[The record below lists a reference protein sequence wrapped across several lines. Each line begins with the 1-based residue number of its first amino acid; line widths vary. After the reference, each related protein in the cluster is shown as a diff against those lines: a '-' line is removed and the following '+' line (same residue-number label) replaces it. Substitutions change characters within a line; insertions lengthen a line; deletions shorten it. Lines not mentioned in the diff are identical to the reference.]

1 MDYSVIGTKIKELRK
16 VVGLTQGELA
26 DGICTQALI
35 SRIEKGDIYPSATS
49 LYQISKKLGV
59 DVNYFFEIGMTPR
72 LDYVKEVERQL
83 KKLRVKLKYDEIIE
97 IVKTEEKNPLFLK
110 DETNLQ
116 LLYWHKG
123 IYMIEVK
130 KDRETALQILEE
142 ALSLTLDIKKAMSE
156 REMNILISM
165 GILEFGR
172 NNYEKALEIYHKVN
186 DALKYNDQLIDK
198 SIKTRLLYNTARVL
212 TRLGKYQESIEYC
225 EEGIRWII
233 EEETLYGFAQL
244 NYHIGYN
251 LELQERY
258 KEALPYLDKAAM
270 LFDIQFNQK
279 LTAFILEK
287 KEELI
292 QKLEKNSTF
301 TPIKGSTK
309 R

>member
-1 MDYSVIGTKIKELRK
+1 MDNSVIGKKIKELRK

-59 DVNYFFEIGMTPR
+59 DVNYFFEIGTTPR

-97 IVKTEEKNPLFLK
+97 IVRTEEKNPLFLK

-116 LLYWHKG
+116 LLYWHRG
-123 IYMIEVK
+123 IYVNEVEQNK
-130 KDRETALQILEE
+130 EEALIILEK
-142 ALSLTLDIKKAMSE
+142 ALSLTYNKKKAISE
-156 REMNILISM
+156 REMNIFISM
-165 GILEFGR
+165 GILEFSR
-172 NNYEKALEIYHKVN
+172 HNYDRAIEIYRSVN
-186 DALKYNDQLIDK
+186 DALTYNDQLHDK
-198 SIKTRLLYNTARVL
+198 SIKTRLLYNIARVL
-212 TRLGKYQESIEYC
+212 TRLGNYHESIQYC

-233 EEETLYGFAQL
+233 QEETLYGFAQL

-258 KEALPYLDKAAM
+258 QEALPYLEKAAM
-270 LFDIQFNQK
+270 LFDIQYNPK
-279 LTAFILEK
+279 LSNF
-287 KEELI
+287 
-292 QKLEKNSTF
+292 
-301 TPIKGSTK
+301 IKGNIEKLKKNIDENAFLT
-309 R
+309 

>member
-1 MDYSVIGTKIKELRK
+1 MDYSVIGKKIKELRK

-83 KKLRVKLKYDEIIE
+83 KKLRVKLKYDEILE
-97 IVKTEEKNPLFLK
+97 IVKTEEKNPLFIK

-123 IYMIEVK
+123 IYVNEVDQNK
-130 KDRETALQILEE
+130 EEALVILEK
-142 ALSLTLDIKKAMSE
+142 ALSLTYNKKKAMSE
-156 REMNILISM
+156 REMNIMISM
-165 GILEFGR
+165 GILEFSR
-172 NNYEKALEIYHKVN
+172 HNYERALATYQIVN
-186 DALKYNDQLIDK
+186 DALTYNTQLSDK
-198 SIKTRLLYNTARVL
+198 SIKTRLLYNIARVL
-212 TRLGKYQESIEYC
+212 TRLGKYQESTRYC

-233 EEETLYGFAQL
+233 EEENLYGFAQL

-251 LELQERY
+251 LELEGKYQ
-258 KEALPYLDKAAM
+258 EALPYLVKAAM
-270 LFDIQFNQK
+270 LFDIQYNTK
-279 LTAFILEK
+279 LSTFIEGK
-287 KEELI
+287 IEEL
-292 QKLEKNSTF
+292 KEK
-301 TPIKGSTK
+301 IDE
-309 R
+309 

>member
-1 MDYSVIGTKIKELRK
+1 MDYSVIGKKIKELRK

-72 LDYVKEVERQL
+72 LDYVKEVEWQL
-83 KKLRVKLKYDEIIE
+83 KKLRVKLQYDEIIE

-123 IYMIEVK
+123 IYVNEVK
-130 KDRETALQILEE
+130 KDRETALMILEK
-142 ALSLTLDIKKAMSE
+142 ALSLTYDIKKAMSE

-165 GILEFGR
+165 GILEFSR
-172 NNYEKALEIYHKVN
+172 NNYEKALEIYTKVN
-186 DALKYNDQLIDK
+186 HALKYNDQLSDK

-212 TRLGKYQESIEYC
+212 TRLGKYQDSIEYC

-251 LELQERY
+251 LELQECFH
-258 KEALPYLDKAAM
+258 EALPYLDKAAM

-292 QKLEKNSTF
+292 QKLGKDSEK
-301 TPIKGSTK
+301 K
-309 R
+309 

>member
-1 MDYSVIGTKIKELRK
+1 MDYSVIGKKIKELRK

-83 KKLRVKLKYDEIIE
+83 KKLRVKLKYDEILE

-123 IYMIEVK
+123 IYVNEVDQNK
-130 KDRETALQILEE
+130 EEALILLEK
-142 ALSLTLDIKKAMSE
+142 ALSLTYNQKKAMSE
-156 REMNILISM
+156 REMNIMISI
-165 GILEFGR
+165 GILEFSRGH
-172 NNYEKALEIYHKVN
+172 YAQALETYQNVN
-186 DALKYNDQLIDK
+186 DALIYNDQMNDK
-198 SIKTRLLYNTARVL
+198 SIKTRLLYNIARVL
-212 TRLGKYQESIEYC
+212 TRLGKYQESTKRC
-225 EEGIRWII
+225 EEGIRWLI
-233 EEETLYGFAQL
+233 EEENLYGFAQL

-251 LELQERY
+251 LELEEKYQ
-258 KEALPYLDKAAM
+258 EALPYFVKAAM
-270 LFDIQFNQK
+270 LFDMQFNTK
-279 LTAFILEK
+279 L
-287 KEELI
+287 
-292 QKLEKNSTF
+292 STF
-301 TPIKGSTK
+301 IEGKIKELNEKMSRK
-309 R
+309 E

>member
-1 MDYSVIGTKIKELRK
+1 MDNSVIGKKIKELRK

-59 DVNYFFEIGMTPR
+59 DVNYFFEIGTTPR

-97 IVKTEEKNPLFLK
+97 IVRTEEKNPLFLK

-123 IYMIEVK
+123 IYVNEVEQNK
-130 KDRETALQILEE
+130 EEALIILEK
-142 ALSLTLDIKKAMSE
+142 ALSLTYNQKKAMSE
-156 REMNILISM
+156 REMNIFISM
-165 GILEFGR
+165 GILEFSR
-172 NNYEKALEIYHKVN
+172 HNYDRAIEIYQGVN
-186 DALKYNDQLIDK
+186 DALTYNDQLQDK
-198 SIKTRLLYNTARVL
+198 SIKTRLLYNIARVF
-212 TRLGKYQESIEYC
+212 TRLGNYHESIQYC

-233 EEETLYGFAQL
+233 QEETLYGFAQL

-270 LFDIQFNQK
+270 LFDIQYNLK
-279 LTAFILEK
+279 LSNF
-287 KEELI
+287 
-292 QKLEKNSTF
+292 
-301 TPIKGSTK
+301 IKGNIEK
-309 R
+309 IKEKIENEFQA

>member
-1 MDYSVIGTKIKELRK
+1 MDNSVIGKKIKELRK

-59 DVNYFFEIGMTPR
+59 DVNYFFEIGTTPR

-97 IVKTEEKNPLFLK
+97 IVRTEEKNPLFLK

-116 LLYWHKG
+116 LLYWHRG
-123 IYMIEVK
+123 IYVNEVEQNK
-130 KDRETALQILEE
+130 EEALIILEK
-142 ALSLTLDIKKAMSE
+142 ALSLTYNKKKAMSE
-156 REMNILISM
+156 REMNIFISM
-165 GILEFGR
+165 GILEFSR
-172 NNYEKALEIYHKVN
+172 HNYDRAIEIYRSVN
-186 DALKYNDQLIDK
+186 DAITYNDQLHDK
-198 SIKTRLLYNTARVL
+198 SIKTRLLYNIARVL
-212 TRLGKYQESIEYC
+212 TRLGNYHESIQYC

-233 EEETLYGFAQL
+233 QEETLYGFAQL

-258 KEALPYLDKAAM
+258 QEALPYLEKAAM
-270 LFDIQFNQK
+270 LFDIQYNPK
-279 LTAFILEK
+279 LSNF
-287 KEELI
+287 
-292 QKLEKNSTF
+292 
-301 TPIKGSTK
+301 IKGNIEKLKKNIDENVFLT
-309 R
+309 

>member
-1 MDYSVIGTKIKELRK
+1 MDYSVIGKKIKELRK

-59 DVNYFFEIGMTPR
+59 DVNYFFEIGTTPR

-97 IVKTEEKNPLFLK
+97 IVRTEEKNPLFLK

-116 LLYWHKG
+116 LLYWHRG
-123 IYMIEVK
+123 IYVNEVEQNKEEALIILK
-130 KDRETALQILEE
+130 K
-142 ALSLTLDIKKAMSE
+142 ALSLTYNQKKAMSE
-156 REMNILISM
+156 REMNIFISM
-165 GILEFGR
+165 GILEFSR
-172 NNYEKALEIYHKVN
+172 HNYDRAIEIYQGVN
-186 DALKYNDQLIDK
+186 DALTYNDQLQDK
-198 SIKTRLLYNTARVL
+198 SIKTRLLYNIARVF
-212 TRLGKYQESIEYC
+212 TRLGNYHESIQYC

-233 EEETLYGFAQL
+233 QEETLYGFAQL

-270 LFDIQFNQK
+270 LFDIQYNLK
-279 LTAFILEK
+279 LSNF
-287 KEELI
+287 
-292 QKLEKNSTF
+292 
-301 TPIKGSTK
+301 IKGNIEK
-309 R
+309 IKEKIENEFQA

>member
-1 MDYSVIGTKIKELRK
+1 MDNSVIGTKIKELRK

-59 DVNYFFEIGMTPR
+59 DVNYFFEIGTTPR

-97 IVKTEEKNPLFLK
+97 IVRTEEKNPLFLK

-116 LLYWHKG
+116 LLYWHRG
-123 IYMIEVK
+123 IYVNEVEQNK
-130 KDRETALQILEE
+130 EEALIILEK
-142 ALSLTLDIKKAMSE
+142 ALSLTYNKKKAMSE
-156 REMNILISM
+156 REMNIFISM
-165 GILEFGR
+165 GILEFSR
-172 NNYEKALEIYHKVN
+172 HNYDSAIEIYRSVN
-186 DALKYNDQLIDK
+186 DAITYNDQLHDK
-198 SIKTRLLYNTARVL
+198 SIKTRLLYNIARVL
-212 TRLGKYQESIEYC
+212 TRLGNYHESIQYC

-233 EEETLYGFAQL
+233 QEETLYGFAQL

-258 KEALPYLDKAAM
+258 QEALPYLEKAAM
-270 LFDIQFNQK
+270 LFDIQNNPK
-279 LTAFILEK
+279 LSNF
-287 KEELI
+287 
-292 QKLEKNSTF
+292 
-301 TPIKGSTK
+301 IKGNIEKLKKNIDKNAFLT
-309 R
+309 